1 MNIYDIPVKT
11 EKGEQYELDH
21 YKGQVMMI
29 VNTASKCGFTNQ
41 FTQLEELYEKYK
53 EEGFVVLGFPSDQF
67 KQELSSGEEATE
79 FCRLDYGVTFP
90 MHEMIKVNGAE
101 AHPLFKHLS
110 SEAKGLLGQSVK
122 WNFTKFLV
130 DRDGNVIK
138 RYAPQDS
145 PTKAEDDIAKLL

>member
-11 EKGEQYELDH
+11 EKGEQYELDR

-41 FTQLEELYEKYK
+41 FTELEELYDKYK

-67 KQELSSGEEATE
+67 KQELSSGAEAAE

-90 MHEMIKVNGAE
+90 MHEMVKVNGSE

-145 PTKAEDDIAKLL
+145 PTKAENDIAKLL

>member
-11 EKGEQYELDH
+11 EKGEQYELDR

-41 FTQLEELYEKYK
+41 FTELEELYDKYK

-67 KQELSSGEEATE
+67 KQELSSSEEAAE

-90 MHEMIKVNGAE
+90 MHEMVKVNGSE

-145 PTKAEDDIAKLL
+145 PTKAENDIAKLL